1 MADSPSPSPTPRHLD
16 LGDLKALSVLGRG
29 AKGVVFLVRL
39 AGGGEEEPLLALK
52 AMSRASLERRSLSGD
67 GGGGGAYRRVRVERD
82 VLGALRHPLLPAL
95 RGVVSTEKVVGFAM
109 ERWCCGG
116 DLGALRRRQADG
128 MFSDEVIRFYA
139 AELVLALE
147 YLHGLGIVHRDLKS
161 ENILIQDDGHLMLVD
176 FDLAAKLPNRSPSP
190 SPLPPPPPPP
200 TVSVASS
207 VGKKKK
213 KVRKKRL
220 SSHFCLS
227 GDPEVS
233 PETAA
238 GPPPLEAKPA
248 MSSSKSNSF
257 VGTEDYVAP
266 EVVAGGGHDFAV
278 DWWGLGV
285 VLYEMLY
292 GRTPF
297 RGQNRKE
304 TLYRIVA
311 KDPDLVGE
319 RTPLRDLIARL
330 LEKDPAKR
338 IACEGV
344 KQHAFFR
351 GVDWESVLTVARPPF
366 IPPPGAERENED
378 CDAID
383 VEKVVEE
390 VFERGDAAKGKGE
403 KVEKNSCEEQV
414 RDSPKTDDFSVF

>member
-1 MADSPSPSPTPRHLD
+1 MADSPSPPPPPPLLD

-52 AMSRASLERRSLSGD
+52 AMSRAALERRSLSGD

-128 MFSDEVIRFYA
+128 MFSDEVIRLTESVLPPLSFYA

-161 ENILIQDDGHLMLVD
+161 ENILIQDDGHLMLID

-190 SPLPPPPPPP
+190 SPSPLPPPPP

-238 GPPPLEAKPA
+238 ARDVVVK
-248 MSSSKSNSF
+248 
-257 VGTEDYVAP
+257 DYVAP
-266 EVVAGGGHDFAV
+266 EVVAGGGHDFA
-278 DWWGLGV
+278 
-285 VLYEMLY
+285 MLY

-304 TLYRIVA
+304 TFYRIVA

-338 IACEGV
+338 IAREGV
-344 KQHAFFR
+344 RRHAFFR

-366 IPPPGAERENED
+366 IPPPAPGAERENED
-378 CDAID
+378 YHAID
-383 VEKVVEE
+383 VEKVVEQ
-390 VFERGDAAKGKGE
+390 VFERGGDAAEGGKGE
-403 KVEKNSCEEQV
+403 KVEEKNSREEQV
-414 RDSPKTDDFSVF
+414 RDSPQTDDFSVF

>member
-128 MFSDEVIRFYA
+128 MFSDEVIRSRNKRSLTESVLPPLSFYA

-257 VGTEDYVAP
+257 
-266 EVVAGGGHDFAV
+266 
-278 DWWGLGV
+278 
-285 VLYEMLY
+285 
-292 GRTPF
+292 
-297 RGQNRKE
+297 
-304 TLYRIVA
+304 
-311 KDPDLVGE
+311 DPDLVGE